1 MKHHESIS
9 SKHYLQNLCSKNA
22 IALMVPEIQPL
33 KVAKKSVSPL
43 YIYLYISISIYLS
56 ILRQFTRNR
65 GFWKAPFPTS
75 DQLEIFFAIS
85 LAMNERLYKFSKP

>member
-9 SKHYLQNLCSKNA
+9 SKHYLQNLWSKNA

-43 YIYLYISISIYLS
+43 SIYLSIYLYIS
-56 ILRQFTRNR
+56 ILRQFTRNG
-65 GFWKAPFPTS
+65 GFWKAPFPTL